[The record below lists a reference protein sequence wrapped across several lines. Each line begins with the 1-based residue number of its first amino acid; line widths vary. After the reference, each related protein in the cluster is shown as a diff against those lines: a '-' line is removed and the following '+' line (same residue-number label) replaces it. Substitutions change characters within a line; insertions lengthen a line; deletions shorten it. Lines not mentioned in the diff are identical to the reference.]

1 MRFLDFRAASEA
13 TERRETR
20 NTLARVRIS
29 REINYEMYLRD
40 VPRLDQIPNVQ
51 LIRATVDSISR
62 LAT

>member
-20 NTLARVRIS
+20 DTLARVRIS
-29 REINYEMYLRD
+29 EINYEMYLRD